1 MSNYFYTAKSLDG
14 KTQTGVLDAKDERQV
29 AQNLKDKGLILIN
42 AVIADNKKTNSKL
55 NFSIPFLGVSSTE
68 KIIMVRNM
76 GVMFST
82 GLSLV
87 KSFDILSIQTK
98 NKKLKSAL
106 LDIKEKIN
114 KGESLSDSL
123 AKYPNIFSELF
134 INMIKVGEESG
145 TLDEI
150 LRILSLQL
158 TREHELKSKI
168 RNAMIYP
175 SLILMVMLGVGAVI
189 ITVVLP
195 SLNVFFVSLNVDIP
209 IYTRILLFL
218 GTFLSVHWYLLFLV
232 PLLLVVSFWLTIRTK
247 SGKRAMDSFLIKMPV
262 ISPIVKKN
270 NSAFFVRSLSSLTAS
285 GVALT
290 RSLEIVSKTLSNYHF
305 KAALTD
311 ASSKIKKGEKLSLA
325 LKAHQNIFPFGVIEM
340 IEVGEETGKTSDIL
354 KKLAEFYEQEAVD
367 AIEKLAILIE
377 PILIIVLG
385 LAVGFFAFSIIQPMY
400 SSLQFINQ

>member
-145 TLDEI
+145 TLD
-150 LRILSLQL
+150 
-158 TREHELKSKI
+158 
-168 RNAMIYP
+168 
-175 SLILMVMLGVGAVI
+175 
-189 ITVVLP
+189 
-195 SLNVFFVSLNVDIP
+195 
-209 IYTRILLFL
+209 
-218 GTFLSVHWYLLFLV
+218 
-232 PLLLVVSFWLTIRTK
+232 
-247 SGKRAMDSFLIKMPV
+247 
-262 ISPIVKKN
+262 
-270 NSAFFVRSLSSLTAS
+270 
-285 GVALT
+285 
-290 RSLEIVSKTLSNYHF
+290 
-305 KAALTD
+305 
-311 ASSKIKKGEKLSLA
+311 
-325 LKAHQNIFPFGVIEM
+325 
-340 IEVGEETGKTSDIL
+340 
-354 KKLAEFYEQEAVD
+354 
-367 AIEKLAILIE
+367 
-377 PILIIVLG
+377 
-385 LAVGFFAFSIIQPMY
+385 
-400 SSLQFINQ
+400 